1 MGNSWGGHL
10 PNLPLKHLGVIV
22 FPSAKHFSENAGSSE
37 VNDPNHVY
45 LLLGY
50 QHLCS
55 KRISSQALE
64 QHLKAEE
71 EYMPPNILHKIFLD
85 FYPTC
90 FLTLYLQIYKIFPPK
105 KGYTAL
111 NMGKK
116 TYPVQNQTDIQCWC
130 SIQGKS
136 ASESSGRGDPG
147 TYKFIIQHYRFLVI
161 IRPTPCKPLFLLFSY
176 QMFKINYS

>member
-1 MGNSWGGHL
+1 M
-10 PNLPLKHLGVIV
+10 PNLPLKHLEVIV

-37 VNDPNHVY
+37 VNDQNHVY

-50 QHLCS
+50 QHFCS
-55 KRISSQALE
+55 RRMSSQALE
-64 QHLKAEE
+64 QHLKAQE

-85 FYPTC
+85 VYPTC
-90 FLTLYLQIYKIFPPK
+90 FLTSYLKLHKIFPR

-111 NMGKK
+111 NMGKQ
-116 TYPVQNQTDIQCWC
+116 TYPVQNQTGIQCWC

-147 TYKFIIQHYRFLVI
+147 TCKFTVQHYRFPVI
-161 IRPTPCKPLFLLFSY
+161 VSPTP
-176 QMFKINYS
+176 